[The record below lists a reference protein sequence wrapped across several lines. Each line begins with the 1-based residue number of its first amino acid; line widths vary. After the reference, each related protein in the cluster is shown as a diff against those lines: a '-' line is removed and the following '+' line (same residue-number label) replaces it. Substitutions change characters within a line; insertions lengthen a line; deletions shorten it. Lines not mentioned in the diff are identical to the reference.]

1 MAILTEAAGD
11 PVRAEFLFRK
21 TLYLDPERVD
31 VLAHLALLAERNG
44 HKGEA
49 RRFRERTQRVLKKGA
64 R

>member
-1 MAILTEAAGD
+1 M
-11 PVRAEFLFRK
+11 RAEFLFRK